1 MINSKKFPEILT
13 TRFSKNELLLLL
25 LCQHV
30 LTLYCRLAIDGNVK
44 KKICKSITTTTSDK
58 NNDNHNNDDSN

>member
-13 TRFSKNELLLLL
+13 TRFSKYEFVLLV

-30 LTLYCRLAIDGNVK
+30 LTLYCRLAINGNVK
-44 KKICKSITTTTSDK
+44 KKICNSIATTTSDK
-58 NNDNHNNDDSN
+58 NNDNNNNGDSN

>member
-13 TRFSKNELLLLL
+13 TRFSKNELVLLL

-44 KKICKSITTTTSDK
+44 KNFATLLTTTTSDK
-58 NNDNHNNDDSN
+58 NKDNNNNDDSN